1 MTRRRGL
8 LLLASSA
15 QALVLAACSGGAQP
29 AAPSSLSTAATAA
42 ISSSGAGS
50 VAATAPAASASPAA
64 QPKSGGT
71 LRTTLVTDINNLDA
85 HAGSTPSFGSIYLA
99 FDHLTAYN
107 GQLQPQPMLA
117 ESWEVSDDLKQI
129 KLNLRKGVQYHSGRE
144 FTSDDVKWNIL
155 RVRDPKN
162 ASVSFVNQSKWFTT
176 VDTPD
181 KYTVVLGSDQ
191 PRPAA
196 FDFFEFI
203 NMSDHVTVDGPDA
216 ATKAVGTGPFVF
228 KEWAQGDHLTM
239 TRNQNYWLTG
249 RPYLDEVDVR
259 IIKDPQSQLAQ
270 LEAGAVDLVLSPSL
284 RDFARLRTDSNYV
297 GLLHPYAGTF
307 YMQGVNVLNSPFD
320 NKVVR
325 QALSYAI
332 DRKHIADSVLLGTG
346 QPTSMP
352 WLPNSAAYE
361 ASKDQFFT
369 FDPDKARSLFNQAG
383 VSELTCQ
390 IIPLPSNPE
399 LVDMAQIYQ
408 ADLAKIGVT
417 LNITQV
423 DAASWF
429 DMANNRKYNGFY
441 STLNGLAQLEPITL
455 LLGGRV
461 YDPNSNNSGYQ
472 NDAYATLLNQAAS
485 EPDKSKR
492 QALYSQINDIL
503 LDQAWAM
510 PIATGQPRALT
521 RANVH
526 DIGYTLWSSFS
537 YTNAW
542 VN

>member
-1 MTRRRGL
+1 
-8 LLLASSA
+8 
-15 QALVLAACSGGAQP
+15 
-29 AAPSSLSTAATAA
+29 
-42 ISSSGAGS
+42 
-50 VAATAPAASASPAA
+50 
-64 QPKSGGT
+64 
-71 LRTTLVTDINNLDA
+71 VTDINNLDP
-85 HAGSTPSFGSIYLA
+85 HAGSTPSYGSIYLA

-107 GQLQPQPMLA
+107 DQLQPQPMLA
-117 ESWEVSDDLKQI
+117 ESWDVSADLKQI
-129 KLNLRKGVQYHSGRE
+129 KLNLRRNVQYHSGRE

-155 RVRDPKN
+155 RVHDPKN

-176 VDTPD
+176 IDTPD

-203 NMSDHVTVDGPDA
+203 NMADHETLEGPDA
-216 ATKAVGTGPFVF
+216 ATKVIGTGPFVF
-228 KEWAQGDHLTM
+228 KEWAQGDHITM
-239 TRNQNYWLTG
+239 TRNQSYWLAG
-249 RPYLDEVDVR
+249 RPYLNEVDVH
-259 IIKDPQSQLAQ
+259 IIKDPQAQIAQ

-284 RDFARLRTDSNYV
+284 RDFARLRADSNYA

-307 YMQGVNVLNSPFD
+307 YMQGVNVLNGPFD
-320 NKVVR
+320 NKAVR

-352 WLPNSAAYE
+352 WLSNSAAYE

-369 FDPDKARSLFNQAG
+369 FDLDKAKSLLSQAG

-390 IIPLPSNPE
+390 MLPIPSNPE

-472 NDAYATLLNQAAS
+472 NDTYASLLNQAAS

-510 PIATGQPRALT
+510 PIAPAIRKPSHAFVSASASLCLASSLVRSASARPSPCVPRPANLT
-521 RANVH
+521 RPR
-526 DIGYTLWSSFS
+526 TTSSTS
-537 YTNAW
+537 PRRPSARVVCT
-542 VN
+542 

>member
-1 MTRRRGL
+1 MPDTDVT
-8 LLLASSA
+8 SA
-15 QALVLAACSGGAQP
+15 QAA
-29 AAPSSLSTAATAA
+29 LSRIGTD
-42 ISSSGAGS
+42 SAGI
-50 VAATAPAASASPAA
+50 PPLGNAA
-64 QPKSGGT
+64 QHGY
-71 LRTTLVTDINNLDA
+71 L
-85 HAGSTPSFGSIYLA
+85 PS
-99 FDHLTAYN
+99 
-107 GQLQPQPMLA
+107 
-117 ESWEVSDDLKQI
+117 
-129 KLNLRKGVQYHSGRE
+129 
-144 FTSDDVKWNIL
+144 
-155 RVRDPKN
+155 
-162 ASVSFVNQSKWFTT
+162 
-176 VDTPD
+176 
-181 KYTVVLGSDQ
+181 
-191 PRPAA
+191 
-196 FDFFEFI
+196 
-203 NMSDHVTVDGPDA
+203 
-216 ATKAVGTGPFVF
+216 
-228 KEWAQGDHLTM
+228 
-239 TRNQNYWLTG
+239 YWLSG

-259 IIKDPQSQLAQ
+259 IIKDPQAQLAQ
-270 LEAGAVDLVLSPSL
+270 LEAGAVDFVLSPTL
-284 RDFARLRTDSNYV
+284 RDFARLRADSDYV

-307 YMQGVNVLNSPFD
+307 YMQGVNVLNTPFD
-320 NKVVR
+320 NKLVR

-352 WLPNSAAYE
+352 WLSNSAAYE

-369 FDPDKARSLFNQAG
+369 FDPDKAKSLLAQAG

-390 IIPLPSNPE
+390 MLPIPSNPE

-408 ADLAKIGVT
+408 ADLAKIGVS

-472 NDAYATLLNQAAS
+472 NDAYASLLNQAAS

-510 PIATGQPRALT
+510 PIATGQPRVLT
-521 RANVH
+521 RANRSRYRLHAVELILLH
-526 DIGYTLWSSFS
+526 QRLGQLTGGSDLICGQADLESRVPMRVDVVSPGPGCGRSRQESPDRLRLTPFNIDGAELAARQSLALRVAMSMPKRCGGWQDAETRLYGFRRRWNHCFCAPDLGICTPIRPILKGIS
-537 YTNAW
+537 
-542 VN
+542 

>member
-8 LLLASSA
+8 LLLAA
-15 QALVLAACSGGAQP
+15 GTQALVLAACAGGQP
-29 AAPSSLSTAATAA
+29 SAAPNSPSTAAP
-42 ISSSGAGS
+42 
-50 VAATAPAASASPAA
+50 AATPASTSPAA
-64 QPKSGGT
+64 AANPTPQPKTGGT

-85 HAGSTPSFGSIYLA
+85 HAGSTPSYGSIYLA
-99 FDHLTAYN
+99 FDHLTAYDD
-107 GQLQPQPMLA
+107 QLQPQPMLA
-117 ESWEVSDDLKQI
+117 ESWDVSADLKQI
-129 KLNLRKGVQYHSGRE
+129 KLHLRKGVQYHSGRE
-144 FTSDDVKWNIL
+144 FTSDDVKWNFL

-162 ASVSFVNQSKWFTT
+162 ASVSFVNQSKWFTSI
-176 VDTPD
+176 DTPD

-203 NMSDHVTVDGPDA
+203 NMSDQVTVEGPDA
-216 ATKAVGTGPFVF
+216 ATKVVGTGPFVF
-228 KEWAQGDHLTM
+228 KEWAQGDHVTM
-239 TRNQNYWLTG
+239 TRNPNYWLSG

-259 IIKDPQSQLAQ
+259 IIKDPQAQIAQ

-284 RDFARLRTDSNYV
+284 RDFARLRADSDYV

-307 YMQGVNVLNSPFD
+307 YMQGVNVLNTPFD
-320 NKVVR
+320 NKMVR
-325 QALSYAI
+325 QGLSYAI
-332 DRKHIADSVLLGTG
+332 DRQHIADSVLLGTG

-352 WLPNSAAYE
+352 WLSNSAAYE

-369 FDPDKARSLFNQAG
+369 FDLDKARSLLNQAG

-390 IIPLPSNPE
+390 ILPIPSNPE

-429 DMANNRKYNGFY
+429 DQANNRKYNGFY

-472 NDAYATLLNQAAS
+472 NDAYASLLNQAAS
-485 EPDKSKR
+485 EPDKTRR

-510 PIATGQPRALT
+510 PIATGQPRVLT
-521 RANVH
+521 RAAVH
-526 DIGYTLWSSFS
+526 GIGYTLWSSFS

-542 VN
+542 LA